1 MIELLEK
8 IKSLALEWRVQKG
21 PFKLFAVIEREDVT
35 RHLLDIV
42 VSAQWI
48 PNENIFL
55 TEFSKSLREKLTDR
69 EMLKLSRVVI
79 LNISEPFV
87 NDFLNKWSYFGK
99 STMLDGVE
107 VKGIEI
113 RHAWV
118 IDAEAE
124 TSYATPS
131 FA

>member
-1 MIELLEK
+1 
-8 IKSLALEWRVQKG
+8 
-21 PFKLFAVIEREDVT
+21 
-35 RHLLDIV
+35 
-42 VSAQWI
+42 
-48 PNENIFL
+48 
-55 TEFSKSLREKLTDR
+55 
-69 EMLKLSRVVI
+69 MLKLSRVVI